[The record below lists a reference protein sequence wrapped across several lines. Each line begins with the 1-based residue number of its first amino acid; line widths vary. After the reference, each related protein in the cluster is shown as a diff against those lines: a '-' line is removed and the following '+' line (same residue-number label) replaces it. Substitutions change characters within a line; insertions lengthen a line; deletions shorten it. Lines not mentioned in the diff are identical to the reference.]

1 MQSFTILSRK
11 FYKTSL
17 KKISIV
23 NKILKFIFNYT
34 VFSTK
39 LRAHEMFGS
48 REFMTI
54 FRVAPNRLCGSLL

>member
-11 FYKTSL
+11 FHKISL
-17 KKISIV
+17 KKIYIV
-23 NKILKFIFNYT
+23 NKVLMLIFDYK

-54 FRVAPNRLCGSLL
+54 FRVHEKRKC